1 MNYADQLPPR
11 IVGLPLSLVA
21 VSVAAGIL
29 MMLLFKLASR
39 PEAIRKA
46 KRAVQA
52 QLLALRLFGDEPAL
66 VWRAQVRLLTGNARY
81 IGVLL
86 APIAAAAI
94 PFVLAFPHLE
104 AIYGKA
110 PLAVGSAT
118 VLTVRMR
125 QPWSEPLP
133 QPRLDAPAG
142 LSVETP
148 PVRVPDAGE
157 ISWRLR
163 ADGPVSGPVR
173 IHMKDVEVTKAVQVE
188 SGHGYL
194 DETRP
199 AGALAW
205 LVDPGEAPIGV
216 SGIESVRVVYG
227 GQRLSALG
235 LAWPWE
241 AWFVVVSA
249 IAALLVKNRLG
260 VVF

>member
-11 IVGLPLSLVA
+11 IVGLPLSLVV
-21 VSVAAGIL
+21 VSVTAGIL
-29 MMLLFKLASR
+29 MMLLFKVSSR
-39 PEAIRKA
+39 PEAIRRA

-81 IGVLL
+81 IGVML

-125 QPWSEPLP
+125 QPLGEPLP
-133 QPRLDAPAG
+133 QPRLEAPAG
-142 LSVETP
+142 LRVDTS
-148 PVRVPDAGE
+148 PVRVPDSGE
-157 ISWRLR
+157 ISWRLL
-163 ADGPVSGPVR
+163 ADGPVSEPIR
-173 IHMKDVEVTKAVQVE
+173 IHVYDGEVTKAVQVG

-194 DETRP
+194 DQTRP
-199 AGALAW
+199 SSALAW
-205 LVDPGEAPIGV
+205 LLDPGEAPIG
-216 SGIESVRVVYG
+216 SSRIESVRVAYG

-235 LAWPWE
+235 LEWPWE
-241 AWFVVVSA
+241 AWFVVISA
-249 IAALLVKNRLG
+249 IAGLLVKSRLG